1 MATLAEIRQQYPQYA
16 DLSDQKLAEGLH
28 RKHYSD
34 MPFDQ
39 FAVKIGLKK
48 KVLSLDRME
57 DGSLVPT
64 EDVYWASSGPVHKSS
79 GIAQREMKYG
89 RTHGFD
95 FSIKPE
101 NVQDV
106 RKGVSPI
113 IRGSLKGISS
123 IPGLAADAGVGV
135 RNLLAGENTPA
146 PTALFEQSL
155 DRAFPMPNT
164 PGDKTLEF
172 MTGVLTGAKLPT
184 TPGVANPAPKDFIKP
199 ANDLVRQQTLQAGQ
213 KMGLVVP
220 PSTTNPS
227 MVNRFLES
235 LGGKIATAQDAA
247 ARNMQRFTSAGKG
260 ALGLSDDAPLTQEAI
275 QALRKEAGSAY
286 ENLRGAGQ
294 IVADSKYADD
304 LAAVMQKYRGA
315 AKDFP
320 ELAKSKVE
328 DLVSGVSKKEFSS
341 DSAVDLLSILRDN
354 TDEAFRTGNAG
365 LGRATKDVTKAIENL
380 IQRNMEAAGK
390 TDLVQKFKDARQLI
404 AKSHTVEDAFNPA
417 TGNVVGVKL
426 ANALRSG
433 APLSGELKTAGRFA
447 QAFPKASNAIDDSGS
462 VRNTDVILGAG
473 ASAVSK
479 EPQWLLYPFVRQ
491 ATRSFL
497 LSNPGQKLATPGQGM
512 QPDPETVLRALIAAE
527 QARLAAQ

>member
-1 MATLAEIRQQYPQYA
+1 MATLAEIRQQYPQYS
-16 DLSDQKLAEGLH
+16 DLSDQQIAEGLH

-34 MPFDQ
+34 MPFEQ
-39 FAVKIGLKK
+39 FAQKIGYQMQASVPVEDPLAKYK
-48 KVLSLDRME
+48 GMSFWDKIKNDASNIGRM
-57 DGSLVPT
+57 LTPVP
-64 EDVYWASSGPVHKSS
+64 
-79 GIAQREMKYG
+79 R
-89 RTHGFD
+89 
-95 FSIKPE
+95 
-101 NVQDV
+101 
-106 RKGVSPI
+106 GVA
-113 IRGSLKGISS
+113 KGITA
-123 IPGLAADAGVGV
+123 IPGLAADAGVGL
-135 RNLLAGENTPA
+135 RNVITGSNYEA
-146 PTALFEQSL
+146 PTSMMERSL
-155 DRAFPMPNT
+155 DQYLPLPNV

-172 MTGVLTGAKLPT
+172 LTSVGVGAKIPAA
-184 TPGVANPAPKDFIKP
+184 PSVKNPVPKDFVKP

-213 KMGLVVP
+213 KLGLVVP